1 MSTEHTKSR
10 GKTRLRRTIFYLARF
25 LGCTGYDLIDLC
37 AEGRRKVF
45 AFRDRPR
52 RRDDVLPFYRVSV
65 AVPPLAFYVTIKH
78 IKALLHNA

>member
-1 MSTEHTKSR
+1 
-10 GKTRLRRTIFYLARF
+10 LRRTIFYLARF

-52 RRDDVLPFYRVSV
+52 RRDNVL
-65 AVPPLAFYVTIKH
+65 PPLAFSVTIKH